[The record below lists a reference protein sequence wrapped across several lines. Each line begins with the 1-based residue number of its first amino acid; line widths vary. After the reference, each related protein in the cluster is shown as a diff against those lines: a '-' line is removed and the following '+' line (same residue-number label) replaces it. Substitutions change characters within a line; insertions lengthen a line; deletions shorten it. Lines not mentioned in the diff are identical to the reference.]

1 MRKTRIGI
9 IGCGG
14 MARSHASRFE
24 DVLDRIEITAV
35 VDADHER
42 AQGVSELLNGVPVA
56 ETNYR
61 NIYDLVDAVLVV
73 VPHHLHHAVSMD
85 CLRAGKHVLVEK
97 PMALTESEC
106 VEMIVESKKQD
117 RVLMVAYCMRFHPL
131 VVKMKELLD
140 SKAYGEVF
148 QLSIWTEQLTE
159 RDAGHWSRSAA
170 TLGGGQFF
178 SHGCHY
184 IDLLLWMLGRP
195 VRGNHYGTNRGTP
208 WMEREGTSNVTIE
221 FENGVLG
228 YHFGTWGARGTR
240 LKYSFHAHCENGMLE
255 IALREG
261 QLIAHTRAEEHDS
274 GKLVARQQEEVL
286 LEVEHAKHTEL
297 EMAHFIDCIERGERP
312 LTDGPGSLE
321 GLQVIWKLYEAEENN
336 AVADLSDLGLGTWTE

>member
-1 MRKTRIGI
+1 
-9 IGCGG
+9 

>member
-1 MRKTRIGI
+1 
-9 IGCGG
+9 

-56 ETNYR
+56 ETDYR